1 MLDSSIV
8 THFQFSRCLW
18 DAKCLESCKDLL
30 KAKCLLQLPCW
41 ISSLFPANKAKPC
54 VVPQT
59 AFTMT
64 SLPLS
69 SLRNHFW
76 MGVRP
81 HTITAKEIS
90 DTCTA
95 IPETAQSGFAM
106 TLGQIIYSFV
116 GIYWPEVARHKFL
129 FFGAFV
135 CRFRLIWLKEPGT
148 SGNDCRAWKH
158 LLHWRNSSEKARM
171 SHSYCRGENWP
182 VSVHRVN
189 MSRAHQCCSLC
200 VDQLPAYAQSPA
212 PCLGAH
218 SCSSSSETVESQ
230 LVSRQPSRYP

>member
-30 KAKCLLQLPCW
+30 KTKCLLQLSCW

-116 GIYWPEVARHKFL
+116 GIYWPEVARH
-129 FFGAFV
+129 AFPV
-135 CRFRLIWLKEPGT
+135 NSHLWCLCAQISAYLIE
-148 SGNDCRAWKH
+148 RAWHIRKW
-158 LLHWRNSSEKARM
+158 LPCMETFVALEK
-171 SHSYCRGENWP
+171 
-182 VSVHRVN
+182 
-189 MSRAHQCCSLC
+189 
-200 VDQLPAYAQSPA
+200 
-212 PCLGAH
+212 
-218 SCSSSSETVESQ
+218 
-230 LVSRQPSRYP
+230 